1 MSIPPRVSL
10 RELAKVI
17 EQPALDV
24 AAAESTLAES
34 RVERRA
40 DAVLARL
47 LEGNERFA
55 KGEAAHPRRKPED
68 FAPLADGQAPIAVI
82 VGCADSRVSPE
93 LIFDQGVGDLFVVRL
108 AGNVISGAGGSV
120 KGSIE
125 FAVAE
130 LGVPLVMV
138 LGHSQCGAVTAAIK
152 HIDAHDALPGS
163 LGDLIETLKPAV
175 AMAQNCP
182 GNLLDNVIIANVER
196 GVERVKALDPLVTDP
211 VKKGIVKV
219 VGAVYDLRS
228 GRVTVIG

>member
-1 MSIPPRVSL
+1 
-10 RELAKVI
+10 LAKLSG
-17 EQPALDV
+17 QPTPLDV
-24 AAAESTLAES
+24 GSAESTVVES
-34 RVERRA
+34 QVERSA

-68 FAPLADGQAPIAVI
+68 FAPLAEGQAPIAVV

-152 HIDAHDALPGS
+152 HIDARDALPGS
-163 LGDLIETLKPAV
+163 LGDLIEALKPAV
-175 AMAQNCP
+175 ALAQNRP
-182 GNLLDNVIIANVER
+182 GNLLDNVIMANVER
-196 GVERVKALDPLVTDP
+196 GVQRVKALDPLVTDP

-228 GRVTVIG
+228 GRVTVID